1 MLDKTFTPRIFQSGG
16 LSERK
21 DEELKSADLR
31 RHYESVGPDALQS
44 LHSPLLK
51 RIESR
56 ERNQPKQER
65 EVEKLEEKIVNYE
78 KELNDLSKVLE
89 IGNQQFMNV
98 RSNTESI
105 K

>member
-1 MLDKTFTPRIFQSGG
+1 MLDKPFTPRIFQSGG

-21 DEELKSADLR
+21 EEDLKSTGAR
-31 RHYESVGPDALQS
+31 RHYESVGPEVLQS

-51 RIESR
+51 RLESQ
-56 ERNQPKQER
+56 ERSQPKQER

-98 RSNTESI
+98 RSDTELI
-105 K
+105 N